1 MSTIEAVV
9 KIHVTQQDIDDIMAT
24 ALEGGI
30 CYWCRE
36 VEVVGKYLGIYASE
50 QISRGGQL
58 KLYDYDDD
66 GPYALSKSMVL
77 GGLKQYIEEGA
88 CGNQLVYEGAIEA
101 ANIDA
106 DIADCIIQ
114 YALFGKLVYA

>member
-9 KIHVTQQDIDDIMAT
+9 KIHVTQQDIDDIMVA

-30 CYWCRE
+30 GYWCRKAE
-36 VEVVGKYLGIYASE
+36 VIGDYLGEYASE
-50 QISRGGQL
+50 QISRDGQL
-58 KLYDYDDD
+58 RLYDHD
-66 GPYALSKSMVL
+66 GVGHYVLSKPRL
-77 GGLKQYIEEGA
+77 LYGLKRYIEEGTS
-88 CGNQLVYEGAIEA
+88 GNQLIYEGAIDT